1 MTFYFAMTNSWSLLY
16 DEIYGEDTMT
26 EDIRITSLESDEYDI
41 ITGTGN
47 TASTSNTNYCVDT
60 SDINNISINT
70 TDQYPIREDIPS
82 DLWGVPV
89 PENIKVTTGNTGV
102 VSVPQSAHTEDTIR
116 ISTSPTDTSFIY
128 ESPDGGNTVT
138 RRPINSDPTDKE
150 VICGDYFGNDYPMAQ
165 NFLADNDDAVGHH
178 FTIGS
183 AGDFTM
189 SEGVESVTLNIPEE
203 FQTPPPT
210 PGIESDNPRKYKED
224 ESIKALQDYISTTY
238 GGHYTSDNN
247 NVQTLDLIESVGD
260 AESFCRSNAIKYLS
274 RYDKKGQAKRDILKA
289 LHYSLLLYHFSGQLK
304 ETTNRGYETF

>member
-26 EDIRITSLESDEYDI
+26 DDIRITSLESDEYDI

-47 TASTSNTNYCVDT
+47 TAATELFTTDYNDGVDLN
-60 SDINNISINT
+60 SFENISINT
-70 TDQYPIREDIPS
+70 SEC
-82 DLWGVPV
+82 
-89 PENIKVTTGNTGV
+89 PEGIEITN
-102 VSVPQSAHTEDTIR
+102 VPQSVNSEDTIH
-116 ISTSPTDTSFIY
+116 ISTKSKPYIY
-128 ESPDGGNTVT
+128 ESPDGGKTVT
-138 RRPINSDPTDKE
+138 RRGINSDPTDKE
-150 VICGDYFGNDYPMAQ
+150 VICGDYFADSYPYAQ
-165 NFLADNDDAVGHH
+165 NFLADNDDSVAHH
-178 FTIGS
+178 FGTTN
-183 AGDFTM
+183 A
-189 SEGVESVTLNIPEE
+189 ESVTIKIPEE
-203 FQTPPPT
+203 FQT

-224 ESIKALQDYISTTY
+224 EAIKALQDYISTTY
-238 GGHYTSDNN
+238 GGHYTSKEN